1 MKGSGLISTAIKLR
15 NPYKWT
21 AETPNLY
28 MLRTTLKD
36 RNKVLEVIPIK
47 VGFRKVELKNAQI
60 LVNGQAVLIKGV
72 NRHEIDP
79 DGGYVISRERM
90 IQDIQIMKQLNIN
103 AVRTSHYPNDPFLYD
118 LCDKYGLYVVAE
130 LTLNHMVPDMERKL
144 WLRHQY
150 IGEHILNVI
159 NVMYNVTSIIRVL
172 FFGHW
177 EMKVGMDQILKL
189 PTIGL
194 NQKIRVVWFSMSRQ
208 ERRVKLML
216 SVLCITDMII
226 VVVIVRMR

>member
-1 MKGSGLISTAIKLR
+1 
-15 NPYKWT
+15 
-21 AETPNLY
+21 
-28 MLRTTLKD
+28 
-36 RNKVLEVIPIK
+36 
-47 VGFRKVELKNAQI
+47 
-60 LVNGQAVLIKGV
+60 
-72 NRHEIDP
+72 
-79 DGGYVISRERM
+79 
-90 IQDIQIMKQLNIN
+90 
-103 AVRTSHYPNDPFLYD
+103 
-118 LCDKYGLYVVAE
+118 
-130 LTLNHMVPDMERKL
+130 MVPDMERKL